1 MVKYHYAN
9 GICALCAKNIL
20 ERFIKMQVL
29 EYILLILLLVAA
41 AFIVVAVIFQKSG
54 EDGLSGSIAGGA
66 ETFYGK
72 DKSIHGD
79 RKWFKWTLIAS
90 VVFCVAVLV
99 VFIMQPDYVEGFDPT
114 EWQNSDYNNF
124 DYIFG
129 E

>member
-1 MVKYHYAN
+1 
-9 GICALCAKNIL
+9 
-20 ERFIKMQVL
+20 MQVF
-29 EYILLILLLVAA
+29 EYILLVMLLIAA

-72 DKSIHGD
+72 DKSVHGE

-90 VVFCVAVLV
+90 VIFVFAVLV
-99 VFIMQPDYVEGFDPT
+99 VFIMQPDYAKGFDP
-114 EWQNSDYNNF
+114 EAWQSSEYNNF
-124 DYIFG
+124 DHIFG